1 MGGVTRAVSS
11 VFGGGQKQS
20 AGVDN
25 IVTRTLDPT
34 GEQRRK
40 FAAVPADQKGAYRR
54 SLFARN
60 NKGFGF
66 SLGDTSEDVR
76 EQLLG

>member
-11 VFGGGQKQS
+11 VFGGGAKKS
-20 AGVDN
+20 AVSN
-25 IVTRTLDPT
+25 IVTETLDPT

-40 FAAVPADQKGAYRR
+40 FAQVPADQRGAYRR

-66 SLGDTSEDVR
+66 SLGDTSEDIR